1 MIQLSD
7 KDTGALIGTI
17 SAEELQFMIDQLEE
31 ENPADQDYWLNRET
45 LEIFKEQGA
54 DAHLL
59 ALLETAMGGRDEM
72 EIVWSEV

>member
-31 ENPADQDYWLNRET
+31 ESQTDQDYWLNRET

>member
-7 KDTGALIGTI
+7 KDTGAVIGTI

-31 ENPADQDYWLNRET
+31 ESQTDQDYWLNRET

-59 ALLETAMGGRDEM
+59 ALLESAMGERDEM
-72 EIVWSEV
+72 EIAWAEV